1 MTRQLFLFAFVSS
14 LSLAFAKNDT
24 GTYLH
29 SILVHSLVKYFTK
42 IGLNIIES
50 VFAVCDQNF
59 SEQGLTL
66 AEIQDNH
73 CVDFLANTF
82 GILHT
87 NIEKDFA
94 AFDKNGDGVV
104 SIEEGLSAYKTFGLD
119 LDRSPEMQKKLGAQ
133 WVLAVHGSLKLVNSN
148 GYKEYEKNIILT
160 VATALRIEHIK
171 SQTYALA
178 LMVNGFSRIM
188 YFVDDLKSTL
198 YDLGYSSM
206 NCHAREKDSECNN
219 YLTIYYN
226 KYKFRLEDNILKLDC
241 WS

>member
-1 MTRQLFLFAFVSS
+1 MIQVH
-14 LSLAFAKNDT
+14 
-24 GTYLH
+24 TYIAH
-29 SILVHSLVKYFTK
+29 IKKILKKYFTK

-50 VFAVCDQNF
+50 VFAICDQNF

-104 SIEEGLSAYKTFGLD
+104 SMEEGLNAYKTFGLD
-119 LDRSPEMQKKLGAQ
+119 LDRTPEMQKKLGAQ

-171 SQTYALA
+171 SQTYTLA
-178 LMVNGFSRIM
+178 FANGFSRIK
-188 YFVDDLKSTL
+188 YFVNDLQSTL

-206 NCHAREKDSECNN
+206 NCYAIEKDSECNS
-219 YLTIYYN
+219 YLKFYY
-226 KYKFRLEDNILKLDC
+226 KYSFRLEDKTLKLDC
-241 WS
+241 WSQ